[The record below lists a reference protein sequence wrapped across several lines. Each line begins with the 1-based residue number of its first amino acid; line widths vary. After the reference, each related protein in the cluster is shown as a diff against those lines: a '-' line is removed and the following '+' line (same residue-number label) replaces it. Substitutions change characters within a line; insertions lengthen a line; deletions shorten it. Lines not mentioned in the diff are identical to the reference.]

1 MQIQAKKKNLIILLF
16 ALTYMVSYMT
26 RINYGAVV
34 SEMQLEL
41 GETKRMLS
49 MALTGSFVTYGVGQI
64 IVGILG
70 ERIKPKRLVF
80 IGLLIT
86 TCMNALIPFFK
97 NPWAMLFIWSVNGFA
112 QAFMWPPIVKF
123 MSELFSEK
131 DYKKCSFTVSCGG
144 SAGTCAIYLLVPF
157 LINKWGYRSVFWVCA
172 CFGAIMATVWQ
183 ITCVDVEINK
193 NKEETKKANGKFF
206 TFLLFGI
213 MIAIVC
219 MGMLRDGITT
229 WMPSYISE
237 IYQTGN
243 AIAILTGVVLP
254 IFSVLSYFVTTLLHK
269 KAFKNPI
276 TCAGVI
282 FALACVCSFLLL
294 FVSGNNAVLSVFAMA
309 TVTGCM
315 HGINLMLISFVPRYF
330 ISTGRVSTV
339 SGILNSCTYVG
350 SAISTYG
357 VAALVEKSGWNIA
370 IAIWT
375 AVCLIGLILCF
386 ACAIPWRKKYPS
398 EE

>member
-1 MQIQAKKKNLIILLF
+1 
-16 ALTYMVSYMT
+16 
-26 RINYGAVV
+26 
-34 SEMQLEL
+34 
-41 GETKRMLS
+41 
-49 MALTGSFVTYGVGQI
+49 
-64 IVGILG
+64 
-70 ERIKPKRLVF
+70 
-80 IGLLIT
+80 
-86 TCMNALIPFFK
+86 
-97 NPWAMLFIWSVNGFA
+97 
-112 QAFMWPPIVKF
+112 
-123 MSELFSEK
+123 
-131 DYKKCSFTVSCGG
+131 
-144 SAGTCAIYLLVPF
+144 
-157 LINKWGYRSVFWVCA
+157 
-172 CFGAIMATVWQ
+172 
-183 ITCVDVEINK
+183 
-193 NKEETKKANGKFF
+193 
-206 TFLLFGI
+206 

-219 MGMLRDGITT
+219 MGMLRDGINT

-243 AIAILTGVVLP
+243 AIAILTGGVLP

-357 VAALVEKSGWNIA
+357 VATLVEKSGWNIA

-386 ACAIPWRKKYPS
+386 ACTIPWRKKYPL